1 MTMRADTAATR
12 TRMARLRGASLLFVA
27 AVLVGLAPISLPAQT
42 APVAKPAITAPGPS
56 PQELMQKVSQDIL
69 RELDANRAM
78 YAKEPTKLR
87 ALADKYLLPHF
98 DVDYAARLVLG
109 KHWRTATDAQKQRF
123 IDAFYQSL
131 MRNYGDA
138 VAEFTADR
146 LTILPFKGDLS
157 SGVATV
163 RTEVKRSNG
172 TPVPV
177 NYSMR
182 ATPQGWKAWDV
193 TIEGISYVKNY
204 RTDFGAEIDQKGI
217 DAVIQRLESQNAAGK
232 PDAPGTAPAAT
243 AR

>member
-1 MTMRADTAATR
+1 MHPIRTVWHGILAA
-12 TRMARLRGASLLFVA
+12 MLGLLP
-27 AVLVGLAPISLPAQT
+27 LALPAQT
-42 APVAKPAITAPGPS
+42 APAQPAVTAPGPG
-56 PQELMQKVSQDIL
+56 PQELMQKISQDLL
-69 RELDANRAM
+69 RELDANRAA
-78 YAKEPTKLR
+78 YAKDPSKLR
-87 ALADKYLLPHF
+87 GLADKYLLPHF

-109 KHWRTATDAQKQRF
+109 KHWRTASEAQKKRF

-138 VAEFTADR
+138 IAEFTADR
-146 LTILPFKGDLS
+146 LSILPFKGDLA
-157 SGVATV
+157 SGSATV

-204 RTDFGAEIDQKGI
+204 RTDFGAEIEQKGI
-217 DAVIQRLESQNAAGK
+217 DAVIQRLEAQNAAGT
-232 PDAPGTAPAAT
+232 PDAPGTQPAKS

>member
-1 MTMRADTAATR
+1 MAEMRAI
-12 TRMARLRGASLLFVA
+12 RGVQLILVALLGLGPM
-27 AVLVGLAPISLPAQT
+27 VLVAQT
-42 APVAKPAITAPGPS
+42 APANVAAAVPGPA
-56 PQELMQKVSQDIL
+56 PQELMQGVSQDLL
-69 RELDANRAM
+69 RELDANRAA
-78 YAKEPTKLR
+78 YAKDPTKLR
-87 ALADKYLLPHF
+87 GLADKYLLPHF
-98 DVDYAARLVLG
+98 DVDYSARLVLG
-109 KHWRTATDAQKQRF
+109 KHWRTATDAQKKRF

-146 LTILPFKGDLS
+146 LALLPFKGDLA
-157 SGVATV
+157 SGTATV

-182 ATPQGWKAWDV
+182 ATPEGWKAWDI

-204 RTDFGAEIDQKGI
+204 RTDFGAEIEQKGI
-217 DAVIQRLESQNAAGK
+217 DAVIQRLEAQNASGR
-232 PDAPGTAPAAT
+232 PDAPGAAPAKP